1 MKYKRVRI
9 KTVEQNIIATVK
21 LKRKF
26 ALQLQNNELIEKDL
40 TIQEICIV
48 TNDTNESDAQNG

>member
-26 ALQLQNNELIEKDL
+26 ALHLQNNELIEKDL
-40 TIQEICIV
+40 TVQEIWMV
-48 TNDTNESDAQNG
+48 TNDTNESDA

>member
-21 LKRKF
+21 LKRKI
-26 ALQLQNNELIEKDL
+26 ALELQNNELIEKDVP
-40 TIQEICIV
+40 I
-48 TNDTNESDAQNG
+48 